1 MIISKINIE
10 CLFDD
15 LWPGMLYAH
24 ARKLNCLSQLN
35 SILNYFKKNT
45 DHNVLLK
52 NLCSLDGIAV
62 TIGTGLIW
70 SVYPDTRVPF
80 DKYTLTFALQKKLVR
95 TDKISERYVEH
106 SQSIKKYCDEFTI
119 DKRRYA
125 IKDFVREAW
134 GELEGSEFLA
144 EPL

>member
-1 MIISKINIE
+1 MTITKANIE
-10 CLFDD
+10 NLFDD

-24 ARKLNCLSQLN
+24 DHKLNCLSQLS
-35 SILNYFKKNT
+35 SIQNYFKKNT
-45 DHNVLLK
+45 DHNLLLK

-80 DKYTLTFALQKKLVR
+80 DKYTMTFALQKKLVR
-95 TDKISERYVEH
+95 TDEISEKYVLH
-106 SQSIKKYCDEFTI
+106 SQSIKIFCDDFTI
-119 DKRRYA
+119 DKRRYT

-134 GELEGSEFLA
+134 EELEGSEFLA